1 MDAHNL
7 PPTAMPD
14 LREKALNGHDL
25 HASPHHSIHV
35 DGRVQ
40 DQKFIL
46 EQKPQ
51 AKYSSG
57 LWRKKREI
65 DVSRSS
71 LGR

>member
-7 PPTAMPD
+7 PPPAKPD

-35 DGRVQ
+35 DGHVK

-46 EQKPQ
+46 EQKSQ
-51 AKYSSG
+51 AKYSYG
-57 LWRKKREI
+57 LWRKKRGI
-65 DVSRSS
+65 DASRSS
-71 LGR
+71 LRR